1 LHKKIDFF
9 LQVFIFVLNFA
20 QNYVTLLDS
29 YNAVN
34 EDNSR
39 LRFFIQ
45 PNCIFFR
52 KNVNFLIFSHFSHLF
67 QSQIFHF
74 PGREITLWKWIFYGV
89 SRKRLHLL

>member
-1 LHKKIDFF
+1 MTDAGGSVTFFKGLIPLLHKKIDFF

-34 EDNSR
+34 EDNSS
-39 LRFFIQ
+39 LHFFIQ

-67 QSQIFHF
+67 SHKSFFFQ
-74 PGREITLWKWIFYGV
+74 GV
-89 SRKRLHLL
+89 K